1 MLNSPVD
8 NLKTF
13 LTENLQPT
21 RGVKKTLQDVRE
33 TNDCIGMALLCRYVG
48 HSVYSVSTLL
58 LDSLQFYQSPQLV
71 VYFYLIS
78 RLKQSF
84 SLWALK
90 RLGVGV
96 RWVPDTGGAASS
108 TNTPDDRD
116 NVQFSSNV
124 SVKVVN

>member
-21 RGVKKTLQDVRE
+21 RGVKKTLQNVRE
-33 TNDCIGMALLCRYVG
+33 TDKLRSDCIGMALLCRYVG

-84 SLWALK
+84 SL
-90 RLGVGV
+90 
-96 RWVPDTGGAASS
+96 
-108 TNTPDDRD
+108 
-116 NVQFSSNV
+116 
-124 SVKVVN
+124 